1 MDNKKQGRREMTL
14 MNDYTYQVLTDDRER
29 ELAHLTEQNRQARL
43 ALSGRV
49 SWWRRLMARR
59 ERRIQTAAEHPARI

>member
-1 MDNKKQGRREMTL
+1 MTL

-29 ELAHLTEQNRQARL
+29 ELARLAEQNRQVRL

-49 SWWRRLMARR
+49 SWWRRLSERR
-59 ERRIQTAAEHPARI
+59 ERRIHTAAEHPARI

>member
-1 MDNKKQGRREMTL
+1 MTL

-29 ELAHLTEQNRQARL
+29 ELAHLAEQNRQVRL

-49 SWWRRLMARR
+49 SWWRRLT
-59 ERRIQTAAEHPARI
+59 ERRRRHIHTAAEHPARI